1 MAKDGRLYIHV
12 VVDRL
17 TTCPLHFV
25 VELYHLARSDNT
37 CDNVKTVSLNAHSM
51 VGIITR

>member
-1 MAKDGRLYIHV
+1 MEGVYIHV

-25 VELYHLARSDNT
+25 VELCHLARSDDT
-37 CDNVKTVSLNAHSM
+37 CDNVKCNVSLNADSM
-51 VGIITR
+51 VGMITR